1 MAQQSWANQA
11 YQEERGSLRERERKR
26 KKMANPN
33 QQAH

>member
-11 YQEERGSLRERERKR
+11 YQEERGSVRERER